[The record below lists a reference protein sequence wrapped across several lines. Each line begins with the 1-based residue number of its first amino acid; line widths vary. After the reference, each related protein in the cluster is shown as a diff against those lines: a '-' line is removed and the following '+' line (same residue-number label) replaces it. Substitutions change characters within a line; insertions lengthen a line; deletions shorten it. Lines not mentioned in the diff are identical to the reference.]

1 MPRPL
6 IVGTLVG
13 LCLIAAGSAR
23 AQSSAPPLKVGQ
35 TTKGLSLVDEAD
47 MTLYVFAKDTF
58 GKSACNDPC
67 TRNWPPLEAKIT
79 AVAFGD
85 YTLITRDDGSRQW
98 AFQGRPLYRFAQ
110 DKAPGDA
117 KGDGLLSGAW
127 SIAKPN

>member
-13 LCLIAAGSAR
+13 LCLIAAESAR

-47 MTLYVFAKDTF
+47 MTLYVFAKDTL

-67 TRNWPPLEAKIT
+67 TRNWPLEAKIT
-79 AVAFGD
+79 AVAVGD
-85 YTLITRDDGSRQW
+85 YTLITPVIIIDPKGATTVRDLVTGASERLD
-98 AFQGRPLYRFAQ
+98 YR
-110 DKAPGDA
+110 AP
-117 KGDGLLSGAW
+117 
-127 SIAKPN
+127 